1 MTYHDAA
8 SDLPPQG
15 SSDSHEEGE
24 NYFISMTDMM
34 VGVLFIFII
43 LLMSFALLFRQQT
56 DVQVAKTKV
65 QSKKIEVAE
74 SVGRELDETELRIR
88 RRLDEIREASE
99 LRLRLLT
106 EVRDQLSREGLTV
119 EISPSGDVLRLTEA
133 AVQFP
138 VNNFSLLGDAK
149 KNVDKI
155 AHVLSRVLPAY
166 SICPGPRSQFA
177 CRNPDQASVE
187 TVFIEGHTDETGN
200 DDQNWSLSAQRAAST
215 YRELIAVAPE
225 LRRIVNR
232 RKQEILSISGYSSTR
247 PIDPS
252 ETTIARGRNRRIDLR
267 FVMDTDPTSGL
278 EEVQGLLQRMRAAI
292 QELKGGS
299 L

>member
-1 MTYHDAA
+1 MTYHEAA
-8 SDLPPQG
+8 ELPSEG
-15 SSDSHEEGE
+15 SSDSHADGE

-34 VGVLFIFII
+34 VGMLFIFII

-56 DVQVAKTKV
+56 DVQVAKTRL
-65 QSKKIEVAE
+65 QSNKIEVAE

-88 RRLDEIREASE
+88 KRLDEIREASQ

-138 VNNFSLLGDAK
+138 VNNFALIGDAK
-149 KNVDKI
+149 KNVGKI
-155 AHVLSRVLPAY
+155 ARVLSRVLPAY
-166 SICPGPRSQFA
+166 SICPSSRVQPS
-177 CRNPDQASVE
+177 CRTPDQASVE

-215 YRELIAVAPE
+215 YRELTTVAPD
-225 LRRIVNR
+225 LRRVVNR
-232 RKQEILSISGYSSTR
+232 REEEILSISGYSSTR

-252 ETTIARGRNRRIDLR
+252 GTAAAWSRNRRIDLR
-267 FVMDTDPTSGL
+267 FVMDTDPRSGL
-278 EEVQGLLQRMRAAI
+278 EEVGALLQKMRTAI
-292 QELKGGS
+292 QELKGRS
-299 L
+299 E

>member
-8 SDLPPQG
+8 SDLPSQG
-15 SSDSHEEGE
+15 SSDSHEDGE

-34 VGVLFIFII
+34 VGVLFIFIL

-74 SVGRELDETELRIR
+74 SVGRELDETESRIR
-88 RRLDEIREASE
+88 KRLDDIREASE

-138 VNNFSLLGDAK
+138 VNNFTLLGDAK

-155 AHVLSRVLPAY
+155 ARVLARVLPAY
-166 SICPGPRSQFA
+166 SICPGPRVQSA
-177 CRNPDQASVE
+177 CRAPDQASVE

-232 RKQEILSISGYSSTR
+232 RNQEILSISGYSSTR

-252 ETTIARGRNRRIDLR
+252 ETTAARGRNRRIDLR

-278 EEVQGLLQRMRAAI
+278 QDVQRLLQRMRTAI

-299 L
+299 Q

>member
-8 SDLPPQG
+8 SEPPSEG
-15 SSDSHEEGE
+15 SSDAHGDGE

-34 VGVLFIFII
+34 VGMLFIFII

-88 RRLDEIREASE
+88 KRLDEIREASE

-106 EVRDQLSREGLTV
+106 EIRNQLSREGLIV

-138 VNNFSLLGDAK
+138 VNNFALLGDAK
-149 KNVDKI
+149 KNVGKI
-155 AHVLSRVLPAY
+155 ARVLSRVLPAY
-166 SICPGPRSQFA
+166 SICPHSRVQSA
-177 CRNPDQASVE
+177 CRTPDQASVE

-215 YRELIAVAPE
+215 YRELTAVAPE
-225 LRRIVNR
+225 LRKIVNR
-232 RKQEILSISGYSSTR
+232 REEEILSISGYSSTR

-252 ETTIARGRNRRIDLR
+252 GSPVAWSRNRRIDLR
-267 FVMDTDPTSGL
+267 FVMDTDPRSGL
-278 EEVQGLLQRMRAAI
+278 EEVRSLLQRMRAAI
-292 QELKGGS
+292 QELKGRTE
-299 L
+299 

>member
-8 SDLPPQG
+8 SDLPSQA
-15 SSDSHEEGE
+15 SSDSHEDGE

-74 SVGRELDETELRIR
+74 SVGRELDETESRIR

-138 VNNFSLLGDAK
+138 VNNFALLGDAK

-155 AHVLSRVLPAY
+155 ARVLSRVLPAY
-166 SICPGPRSQFA
+166 SICPGPRLQFA
-177 CRNPDQASVE
+177 CRMPDQASVE

-215 YRELIAVAPE
+215 YRELIGVAPE

-247 PIDPS
+247 PVDPS
-252 ETTIARGRNRRIDLR
+252 ETTVARGKNRRIDLR

-278 EEVQGLLQRMRAAI
+278 EEVRGLLQRMRTAI
-292 QELKGGS
+292 KELKGGS
-299 L
+299 Q

>member
-1 MTYHDAA
+1 MTYHEAT
-8 SDLPPQG
+8 SELPSEG
-15 SSDSHEEGE
+15 SSDSHADGE

-34 VGVLFIFII
+34 VGMLFIFII

-74 SVGRELDETELRIR
+74 SVGRELDQTELRIR
-88 RRLDEIREASE
+88 KRLDEIREASQ

-138 VNNFSLLGDAK
+138 VNNFALIGDAK
-149 KNVDKI
+149 KNVGKI
-155 AHVLSRVLPAY
+155 ARVLAWVLPAY
-166 SICPGPRSQFA
+166 SICPGSRALPS
-177 CRNPDQASVE
+177 CRTPDQASVE

-215 YRELIAVAPE
+215 YRELTMVAPE

-232 RKQEILSISGYSSTR
+232 REEEILSISGYSSTR

-252 ETTIARGRNRRIDLR
+252 GTAAAWSRNRRIDLR
-267 FVMDTDPTSGL
+267 FVMDTDPRSGL
-278 EEVQGLLQRMRAAI
+278 EEVGALLQKMRTAI
-292 QELKGGS
+292 QELKGRS
-299 L
+299 E

>member
-8 SDLPPQG
+8 SELPSQG
-15 SSDSHEEGE
+15 SSDSHEDGE

-34 VGVLFIFII
+34 VGVLFIFIL

-65 QSKKIEVAE
+65 QTKKIEVAE
-74 SVGRELDETELRIR
+74 SVGRELDETESRIR
-88 RRLDEIREASE
+88 RRLDDIREASE

-138 VNNFSLLGDAK
+138 VNNFTLLGDAK

-155 AHVLSRVLPAY
+155 ARVLARVLPIY
-166 SICPGPRSQFA
+166 SICSSPRVQSA
-177 CRNPDQASVE
+177 CRAPDQASVE

-232 RKQEILSISGYSSTR
+232 RNQEILSISGYSSTR

-252 ETTIARGRNRRIDLR
+252 ETTAARGRNRRIDLR

-278 EEVQGLLQRMRAAI
+278 QDVQRLLQRMRAAI

-299 L
+299 Q